1 MSTANTQPP
10 VKTAYKQC
18 PKCRK
23 GLLDERVPR
32 AKLVKRFLG
41 FLPLKRYLC
50 RKCMRKTYVM
60 GTSTTK

>member
-1 MSTANTQPP
+1 MLIE
-10 VKTAYKQC
+10 KTNINPLEPTRRQC

-32 AKLVKRFLG
+32 AALVKTFLG

-50 RKCMRKTYVM
+50 RKCMRKTYVLN
-60 GTSTTK
+60 KER